1 MSDTETDVRPGTYLT
16 VVRPHQLRRGDVYTE
31 TFSNEGLGS
40 NSRDVVIEKVTYGTV
55 FYRGAL
61 VPVLFVYGYD
71 DRMKRKVI
79 YTWTSWR
86 FVEIARTGEPPQFRR
101 NRNVVLGTPSPEPFV
116 Y

>member
-1 MSDTETDVRPGTYLT
+1 MSDDTEVRPGTYLT
-16 VVRPHQLRRGDVYTE
+16 VVRPHQLRRGDIYTE
-31 TFSNEGLGS
+31 RLGKDDF
-40 NSRDVVIEKVTYGTV
+40 RDVRIEKVTYGEI

-79 YTWTSWR
+79 HTMTAWKFLEVTR
-86 FVEIARTGEPPQFRR
+86 VGEPPQFRR
-101 NRNVVLGTPSPEPFV
+101 ASRYQVLGTPSPEPFV

>member
-1 MSDTETDVRPGTYLT
+1 MGGEER
-16 VVRPHQLRRGDVYTE
+16 Q
-31 TFSNEGLGS
+31 
-40 NSRDVVIEKVTYGTV
+40 VIERAAVQGRV